1 VAARRTGIWNWL
13 LRAPNGAPNGPGT
26 LKNTAV
32 CADTR
37 SVRRELHPAGAAG
50 DVDSYRRLADVFH
63 DLLSEQSLE
72 ALLDHIGDAL
82 TDLIPHEALHIYEA
96 DEANRQLVP
105 VHVRSQWAKEI
116 YKTRPAYGEGITGWA
131 VVHREAVLAN
141 QAQNDPRVAQVPGT
155 PVDPESLI
163 VVPLIARGSLKGTLN
178 IYRVGEDAAF
188 DEAEFEL
195 AQRFGDAAALA
206 LHNAQIRARLEHQAQ
221 TDSLTGLYNHRHFH
235 DRLRAELT
243 RISRTRDTVAVLMLD
258 LDDFKRVNDVHGHGE
273 GDQVLVSL
281 AELLGSTVRG
291 SDVVC
296 RIGGEEFAVILP
308 SCQAGDALGLARRIA
323 EGLRTTDLG
332 PSGRLTFSA
341 GVAEAPVHA
350 MNPRELAACAE
361 TSMMSAKAGGGDRIV
376 VFSDG
381 AADRPDAPARGRDAR
396 SIAHM
401 KMLQSLGA
409 TLARLN
415 DVRAIGSAIVNELRT
430 LIDYHNSRVFLVEG
444 DMLVPI
450 AFRGRIG
457 DEDEPL
463 GTEALACRVG
473 EGITGRAAFTGQAQ
487 LVPNVLECEFAIQ
500 IPGTS
505 EIDESI
511 AAVPL
516 CYGARTIGVVVV
528 SKLGIDQ
535 FDQDDVRLLEVL
547 AGHASVALENAR
559 LYENQRKEA
568 ERASESAQIAASLL
582 AFSRELTAAEG
593 VGEVAQQ
600 IVEASSRVLSA
611 EQATLWLQDREGGE
625 LICHAVHGG
634 SEEDRRRK
642 LHGVRYPDEV
652 TRTFLSH
659 SEPFQLSPE
668 DAAAFNPDAPAG
680 TCFVVAPLAI
690 DGRLGCLAAALE
702 ESHVALAQRTRRLI
716 AGLADQAKL
725 ALQSA
730 ESWERLE
737 RTFVSTVEALAN
749 ALEAS
754 DETVSSHARWIT
766 DAALA
771 VGREL
776 GLEGKTVRR
785 LEYAALLHDIGKIGV
800 PQEILNKPGP
810 LTPSERAVI
819 ETHPILGDRILAPIE
834 RLADVRAIVRA
845 CHERWDGNGYPDG
858 KTGEEIPL
866 EARIILVCD
875 AYHAMVTDR
884 PYRDRLP
891 ETEARRRLHEGAG
904 TQFDPGVVDVFL
916 RLEHGFAALDHSYAA

>member
-1 VAARRTGIWNWL
+1 
-13 LRAPNGAPNGPGT
+13 
-26 LKNTAV
+26 
-32 CADTR
+32 
-37 SVRRELHPAGAAG
+37 VRRREPHPAVSAG

-72 ALLDHIGDAL
+72 SLLDHIGDAL

-96 DEANRQLVP
+96 DEANRRLVP
-105 VHVRSQWAKEI
+105 VHVRSEWAKEVF
-116 YKTRPAYGEGITGWA
+116 KTRPAFGEGITGWA

-178 IYRVGEDAAF
+178 IYRVGEDASF
-188 DEAEFEL
+188 NEAEFEL

-206 LHNAQIRARLEHQAQ
+206 LHNAQTRARLEHQAQ

-235 DRLRAELT
+235 ERLRAELT
-243 RISRTRDTVAVLMLD
+243 RISRMRDTVAVLMID
-258 LDDFKRVNDVHGHGE
+258 LDDFKRVNDVYGHGE
-273 GDQVLVSL
+273 GDQALVSV
-281 AELLGSTVRG
+281 ADLLLSSVRG

-296 RIGGEEFAVILP
+296 RVGGEEFAIVMP
-308 SCQAGDALGLARRIA
+308 SCRAADALGLATRIA
-323 EGLRTTDLG
+323 DRFRSTDLG
-332 PSGRLTFSA
+332 VGGRLTFSG
-341 GVAEAPVHA
+341 GVAEAPDHA

-361 TSMMSAKAGGGDRIV
+361 TSMMAAKARGGDLVV
-376 VFSDG
+376 VFSDD
-381 AADRPDAPARGRDAR
+381 ATDRPDAPARGRDAR
-396 SIAHM
+396 SIAHL

-409 TLARLN
+409 KLARLN

-430 LIDYHNSRVFLVEG
+430 LIDYHNCRVFLVDGEE
-444 DMLVPI
+444 LVPV
-450 AFRGRIG
+450 AFRGRLG

-463 GTEALACRVG
+463 GTEALACRIG
-473 EGITGRAAFTGQAQ
+473 EGITGRAALTGKAQ
-487 LVPNVLECEFAIQ
+487 LVPNVLECDFAVQ
-500 IPGTS
+500 VPGTG

-547 AGHASVALENAR
+547 AGHASVALENAY
-559 LYENQRKEA
+559 LYEQQRREA

-582 AFSRELTAAEG
+582 AFSRELSAAEG
-593 VGEVAQQ
+593 VGEVAEL
-600 IVEASSRVLSA
+600 IVEAAARLIGAS
-611 EQATLWLQDREGGE
+611 QTTLWLQDREGGA
-625 LICHAVHGG
+625 LICLAVRGG
-634 SEEDRRRK
+634 THEDRRCK
-642 LHGVRYPDEV
+642 LRDAQYPDEICRPYL
-652 TRTFLSH
+652 TRT
-659 SEPFQLSPE
+659 EPFVLPAE
-668 DAAAFNPDAPAG
+668 EAVAFRQDPPPYDNAS
-680 TCFVVAPLAI
+680 FVVAPLTI
-690 DGRLGCLAAALE
+690 EGRLGCLVAALDE
-702 ESHVALAQRTRRLI
+702 PAVELGERTQRLI
-716 AGLADQAKL
+716 AGLAHQAKL
-725 ALQSA
+725 ALASA

-754 DETVSSHARWIT
+754 DEAVSSHARWIT

-771 VGREL
+771 VGGEL
-776 GLEGKTVRR
+776 GLEGKQLRR

-810 LTPSERAVI
+810 LTHAERDVI

-845 CHERWDGNGYPDG
+845 CHERWDGDGYPDG
-858 KTGEEIPL
+858 KAGEAIPL
-866 EARIILVCD
+866 EARIVLVCD
-875 AYHAMVTDR
+875 AYHAMITDR
-884 PYRDRLP
+884 PYRERLP
-891 ETEARRRLHEGAG
+891 AAEARRRLREGAG
-904 TQFDPGVVDVFL
+904 TQFDPAVVDVFL
-916 RLEHGFAALDHSYAA
+916 RLEQGFAELDRSFAA

>member
-1 VAARRTGIWNWL
+1 
-13 LRAPNGAPNGPGT
+13 
-26 LKNTAV
+26 
-32 CADTR
+32 
-37 SVRRELHPAGAAG
+37 VRREPQPVVAAAG

-72 ALLDHIGDAL
+72 SLLDHIGDAL

-96 DEANRQLVP
+96 DEANQLLVP
-105 VHVRSQWAKEI
+105 VHVRSKWAKEVF
-116 YKTRPAYGEGITGWA
+116 KTRPAFGEGITGWA

-178 IYRVGEDAAF
+178 IYRVGEDATF

-235 DRLRAELT
+235 ERLRAELT
-243 RISRTRDTVAVLMLD
+243 RISRMRDTVAVLMVD
-258 LDDFKRVNDVHGHGE
+258 LDDFKRVNDVYGHGE
-273 GDQVLVSL
+273 GDQALVSV
-281 AELLGSTVRG
+281 AELLLSSVRG

-296 RIGGEEFAVILP
+296 RIGGEEFAIVMP
-308 SCQAGDALGLARRIA
+308 SCRAGDALGLANRIA
-323 EGLRTTDLG
+323 DRFRTADLS
-332 PSGRLTFSA
+332 PAGRLTFSA
-341 GVAEAPVHA
+341 GVAEAPDHA

-361 TSMMSAKAGGGDRIV
+361 TSMMAAKARGGDRAV
-376 VFSDG
+376 VFSDS
-381 AADRPDAPARGRDAR
+381 ATDRPDAPARGRDAR
-396 SIAHM
+396 SIAHL

-409 TLARLN
+409 KLARLN

-430 LIDYHNSRVFLVEG
+430 LIDYHNCRVFLVDDEL
-444 DMLVPI
+444 LVPI
-450 AFRGRIG
+450 AFRGRLG

-463 GTEALACRVG
+463 GTEALACHVG
-473 EGITGRAAFTGQAQ
+473 EGITGRAALTGQAQ

-500 IPGTS
+500 VPGTR

-547 AGHASVALENAR
+547 AGHASVALENAH
-559 LYENQRKEA
+559 LYEQQRHEA

-582 AFSRELTAAEG
+582 AFSRELSAAEG
-593 VGEVAQQ
+593 VGEVADL
-600 IVEASSRVLSA
+600 IVDAAARLIDAS
-611 EQATLWLQDREGGE
+611 QTTLWLQDREGGN
-625 LICHAVHGG
+625 LMCLSVCGG
-634 SEEDRRRK
+634 TEEDGRRK
-642 LHGVRYPDEV
+642 LRDAQYPDAICRPFL
-652 TRTFLSH
+652 TRT
-659 SEPFQLSPE
+659 EPFLLSAEEAAGFRHDPPPHT
-668 DAAAFNPDAPAG
+668 DAS
-680 TCFVVAPLAI
+680 FVIAPLTI
-690 DGRLGCLAAALE
+690 EGRLGCLAAALDGPGAE
-702 ESHVALAQRTRRLI
+702 LAERTQRLM
-716 AGLADQAKL
+716 AGLAHQAKL
-725 ALQSA
+725 ALASA

-754 DETVSSHARWIT
+754 DEAVSSHARWIT

-771 VGREL
+771 VGGEL
-776 GLEGKTVRR
+776 GLEGKELRR

-800 PQEILNKPGP
+800 PQEILNKPGS
-810 LTPSERAVI
+810 LTPAERAVI

-834 RLADVRAIVRA
+834 RLADVRRIVRA
-845 CHERWDGNGYPDG
+845 CHERWDGGGYPDG
-858 KTGEEIPL
+858 KAGEEIPV

-875 AYHAMVTDR
+875 AYHAMITDR
-884 PYRDRLP
+884 PYRERLP
-891 ETEARRRLHEGAG
+891 VAEARRRLTEGAG
-904 TQFDPGVVDVFL
+904 TQFDPAVVDVFL
-916 RLEHGFAALDHSYAA
+916 RLEHGFAELDRSFAA

>member
-1 VAARRTGIWNWL
+1 
-13 LRAPNGAPNGPGT
+13 
-26 LKNTAV
+26 
-32 CADTR
+32 
-37 SVRRELHPAGAAG
+37 VRRESRTALSAG

-72 ALLDHIGDAL
+72 SLLDHVGDAL

-96 DEANRQLVP
+96 DEANRRLVP
-105 VHVRSQWAKEI
+105 VHVRSEWAKEVF
-116 YKTRPAYGEGITGWA
+116 KTRPAFGEGITGWA

-163 VVPLIARGSLKGTLN
+163 VVPLIARGALKGTLN
-178 IYRVGEDAAF
+178 IYRIGEDAIF
-188 DEAEFEL
+188 SEAEFEL

-206 LHNAQIRARLEHQAQ
+206 LHNAQTRARLEHQAQ

-235 DRLRAELT
+235 ERLRAELT
-243 RISRTRDTVAVLMLD
+243 RISRMRDTVAVLMLD
-258 LDDFKRVNDVHGHGE
+258 LDDFKRVNDVYGHGE
-273 GDQVLVSL
+273 GDQALVSV
-281 AELLGSTVRG
+281 ADLLLSSVRG

-296 RIGGEEFAVILP
+296 RIGGEEFAIVMP
-308 SCQAGDALGLARRIA
+308 SCQAGDALGLASRIA
-323 EGLRTTDLG
+323 DRFRAADLAPG
-332 PSGRLTFSA
+332 GRLTFSA
-341 GVAEAPVHA
+341 GIAEAPEHA

-361 TSMMSAKAGGGDRIV
+361 AAMMAVKARGGDGVV

-381 AADRPDAPARGRDAR
+381 ASDRPDAPSRGRDAR
-396 SIAHM
+396 SIAHL

-409 TLARLN
+409 KLARLN

-430 LIDYHNSRVFLVEG
+430 LIDYHNCRVFLIDG

-450 AFRGRIG
+450 AFRGRLG
-457 DEDEPL
+457 DEDEPA
-463 GTEALACRVG
+463 GTEALTCRIG
-473 EGITGRAAFTGQAQ
+473 EGITGRAALTGVAQ
-487 LVPNVLECEFAIQ
+487 LVPNVLECEFAVQ
-500 IPGTS
+500 VPGTG

-547 AGHASVALENAR
+547 AGHASVALENAH
-559 LYENQRKEA
+559 LYEQQRREA

-582 AFSRELTAAEG
+582 AFSRELSAAEG
-593 VGEVAQQ
+593 VGEVADL
-600 IVEASSRVLSA
+600 IVDAAARLIDAS
-611 EQATLWLQDREGGE
+611 QTTLWLQDREGGN
-625 LICHAVHGG
+625 LICLAVRGG
-634 SEEDRRRK
+634 SDGDRRRK
-642 LHGVRYPDEV
+642 LRDAQYPDAICRPYL
-652 TRTFLSH
+652 TRT
-659 SEPFQLSPE
+659 EPFVLPVE
-668 DAAAFNPDAPAG
+668 EAAAFRDDLPQDDE
-680 TCFVVAPLAI
+680 TSFVVAPLTI
-690 DGRLGCLAAALE
+690 EGRLGCLAAALNE
-702 ESHVALAQRTRRLI
+702 PGVELAERTQRLI
-716 AGLADQAKL
+716 AGLAHQAKL
-725 ALQSA
+725 ALASA

-754 DETVSSHARWIT
+754 DEAVSSHARWIT

-771 VGREL
+771 VGGEL
-776 GLEGKTVRR
+776 GLEGKELRR

-810 LTPSERAVI
+810 LTPAERAVI

-834 RLADVRAIVRA
+834 RLAEVRRIVRA
-845 CHERWDGNGYPDG
+845 CHERWDGEGYPDG
-858 KTGEEIPL
+858 RGGEEIPI

-884 PYRDRLP
+884 PYRQRLP
-891 ETEARRRLHEGAG
+891 VAEARRRLREGAG
-904 TQFDPGVVDVFL
+904 TQFDPAVVDVFL
-916 RLEHGFAALDHSYAA
+916 RLEHGFAELDRSFAA